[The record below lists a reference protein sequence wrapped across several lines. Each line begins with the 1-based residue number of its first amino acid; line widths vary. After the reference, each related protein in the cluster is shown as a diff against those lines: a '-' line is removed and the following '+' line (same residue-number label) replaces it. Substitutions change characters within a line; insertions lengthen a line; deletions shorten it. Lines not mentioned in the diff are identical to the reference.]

1 MDDHPSRYEGSA
13 LLSRWRAAE
22 PASRSQV
29 KLAALL
35 GVRQSA
41 VSEWESGSRRPDFAN
56 ALVLERLTGGA
67 VPAES
72 FGHDTATIER
82 TAEALRDRALR
93 AVAFDAVALE
103 HDATSAPDVA
113 VA

>member
-1 MDDHPSRYEGSA
+1 M
-13 LLSRWRAAE
+13 E
-22 PASRSQV
+22 PAGRSQV

-56 ALVLERLTGGA
+56 ALELERITEGA

-72 FGHDTATIER
+72 WGHDAELIER
-82 TAEALRDRALR
+82 TAEALLARAER
-93 AVAFDAVALE
+93 AASEAS
-103 HDATSAPDVA
+103 TGDVA
-113 VA
+113 